1 MYAVRSFRYSA
12 RMQLRQVLEFR
23 DAALSRAFGGKGRI
37 PMATFVE
44 RYIDGSVAVA
54 GDLHEF
60 IRSRDEWANYRFTW
74 EQAQFLITRFIPSL
88 LVHSKAADQ
97 KFVVGHYDRGN
108 DFFEAF
114 LGPSMV
120 YTSAVFGDED
130 EPLEDAQARKIRRV
144 AERLQVRRG
153 DRLLDIGCGWG
164 TLALTM
170 AEEHGADATGV
181 TLSSK
186 QAEFATARIRERNLG
201 DRARIL
207 AIDYR
212 DIPVTR
218 FDKISCLE
226 MAEHVGVK
234 NFQKFLRQ
242 VSDLLEDDG
251 LFFLQIVGLRRP
263 PEALVVRNDRGG
275 YWNAADF
282 TWAMFMSKYIFPGA
296 DASLPLSFVSS
307 QMEKA
312 GLEIR
317 SMDNINVH
325 YGITIHRWY
334 KNWQRNREKVIAAYG
349 DRWYR
354 LWELFLAWSVFTG
367 TQGRADCMQIV
378 AHKSRPAFDRT
389 RFVGE
394 PQVPQPL
401 LQRAAKTG

>member
-1 MYAVRSFRYSA
+1 MH
-12 RMQLRQVLEFR
+12 LPHDLKFR
-23 DAALSRAFGGKGRI
+23 DAALSRAFAGKGRI
-37 PMATFVE
+37 PMTTFVE
-44 RYIDGSVAVA
+44 RYIDGSIEVA
-54 GDLHEF
+54 GDLHDF
-60 IRSRDEWANYRFTW
+60 LRMRAEWANYRFTW
-74 EQAQFLITRFIPSL
+74 EQARFLVTRFIPSL
-88 LVHSKAADQ
+88 LVHSKAADE

-120 YTSAVFGDED
+120 YTSAVFDNTD
-130 EPLEDAQARKIRRV
+130 EPLEAAQERKIRRV
-144 AERLQVRRG
+144 AERLQVQPG

-164 TLALTM
+164 TLAMRM

-186 QAEFATARIRERNLG
+186 QAEFASERIRERNLT

-212 DIPVTR
+212 DIPQSR

-242 VSDLLEDDG
+242 VSDL
-251 LFFLQIVGLRRP
+251 
-263 PEALVVRNDRGG
+263 ALMVRNDRGG

-307 QMEKA
+307 QFEKA

-317 SMDNINVH
+317 GVDNINVH
-325 YGITIHRWY
+325 YGLTIHRWY
-334 KNWQRNREKVIAAYG
+334 RNWQRNREKVIASYG
-349 DRWYR
+349 ERWYR

-378 AHKSRPAFDRT
+378 AHKSRPAFDRS

-394 PQVPQPL
+394 PQVPQRL
-401 LQRAAKTG
+401 LHRAAKTG

>member
-1 MYAVRSFRYSA
+1 
-12 RMQLRQVLEFR
+12 MQLPHDLKFR
-23 DAALSRAFGGKGRI
+23 DAALSRAFASKGRI
-37 PMATFVE
+37 PMTTFVE
-44 RYIDGSVAVA
+44 RYIDGSIEVA
-54 GDLHEF
+54 GDLHDF
-60 IRSRDEWANYRFTW
+60 LRMRAEWANYRFTW
-74 EQAQFLITRFIPSL
+74 EQARFLVTRFIPSL
-88 LVHSKAADQ
+88 LVHSKAADE

-120 YTSAVFGDED
+120 YTSAVFGSTD
-130 EPLEDAQARKIRRV
+130 EPLEVAQERKIRRV
-144 AERLQVRRG
+144 AERLQVQPG

-164 TLALTM
+164 TLAMRM

-186 QAEFATARIRERNLG
+186 QAEFASERIRERNLT

-212 DIPVTR
+212 DIPRSR

-263 PEALVVRNDRGG
+263 PEALMVRNDRGG

-307 QMEKA
+307 QFEKA

-317 SMDNINVH
+317 GVDNINVH
-325 YGITIHRWY
+325 YGLTIHRWY
-334 KNWQRNREKVIAAYG
+334 RNWQRNREKVIASYG
-349 DRWYR
+349 ERWYR

-394 PQVPQPL
+394 AQVAQPL